1 MENVS
6 ENEKEYTNKGQ
17 RVRTQASLE
26 AIFKRAGYCI
36 VKKTAR
42 HELVQGWEPT
52 MVWVLTPTK
61 E

>member
-6 ENEKEYTNKGQ
+6 TDEKEYTNKGQ
-17 RVRTQASLE
+17 RIRTQASLE
-26 AIFKRAGYCI
+26 AVFKRARYRI

-42 HELVQGWEPT
+42 HELVRGWDPT
-52 MVWVLTPTK
+52 MVWVLSPIK